1 MIRLDFIKTIF
12 ITFTMPYLRVQ
23 KKCKR
28 NGTRIARMTR
38 IELSGV
44 HQKGFCLILV
54 KNQISKER
62 SSPMKEGKYQ
72 KQKPQIRVNPPN

>member
-1 MIRLDFIKTIF
+1 MERG
-12 ITFTMPYLRVQ
+12 LRG
-23 KKCKR
+23 CR
-28 NGTRIARMTR
+28 GCPR

-72 KQKPQIRVNPPN
+72 KQKPQIRVNPRNPRSIRLDEYYFLNPDNC